1 VDLTW
6 MIVAIAGCV
15 ALAICIGL
23 VLLRP
28 MSAERRRLRPLA
40 NVGRLTLLP
49 EYVRAKRAR
58 TRTAVV
64 TIALLGVMFAGSIIV
79 AARPS
84 GLSTSAR
91 SFDGDDPEDVM
102 LCIGAPVADPAV
114 TAALRFFTDHADGL
128 STERIGLTSPNRRV
142 VPLTRDYQ
150 YLKETLSDY
159 AQPQD
164 RRGDLAAFSPTV
176 SYSDYAESVEDQLAL
191 CLTGFPAFDRKVAQ
205 RRSLIYVGPSQ
216 LRTPDDPRPPLFTA
230 ERVGDVARAAGVQVN
245 ALTTGP
251 DSAFL
256 STLVRDTGGQEFP
269 ADSGVAARLTE
280 IRNHPPAATTDTG
293 DADGRSAESP
303 DVPLIVAL
311 MAAAALAAWP
321 MVRRS

>member
-6 MIVAIAGCV
+6 MVVAIAGCV
-15 ALAICIGL
+15 ALAVCIGL

-28 MSAERRRLRPLA
+28 MNRRLRPLA

-58 TRTAVV
+58 TRAALV
-64 TIALLGVMFAGSIIV
+64 TIALLGVMFVCSIIV

-84 GLSTSAR
+84 GLFTSAR

-102 LCIGAPVADPAV
+102 LCIGAPVTDPAV
-114 TAALRFFTDHADGL
+114 TAALRFFTDHADGF

-150 YLKETLSDY
+150 YVKETLSNY
-159 AQPQD
+159 AQPPD
-164 RRGDLAAFSPTV
+164 RRGDLAAFSPRV

-191 CLTGFPAFDRKVAQ
+191 CLTGFPDFDHAAAQ

-230 ERVGDVARAAGVQVN
+230 ERVTDVARAAGVQVN
-245 ALTTGP
+245 VLSTGP

-269 ADSGVAARLTE
+269 ANSGVAARLTE
-280 IRNHPPAATTDTG
+280 IRNDPPAA
-293 DADGRSAESP
+293 RSSSTEDEGTSIESP
-303 DVPLIVAL
+303 DLPLIVAIL
-311 MAAAALAAWP
+311 AAAALSTWP
-321 MVRRS
+321 VVQRR